1 MKQIKL
7 ERAGKFPY
15 NFEQTDDVSEW
26 IEDRARLA
34 RAIGLQTKQTDR
46 MLYVLDKGEVLA
58 LYYYR

>member
-7 ERAGKFPY
+7 EKTGKFPY
-15 NFEQTDDVSEW
+15 NFEQTDDANEW

-34 RAIGLQTKQTDR
+34 RAIGLQTKQTER
-46 MLYVLDKGEVLA
+46 MLYVLDRGEVLA

>member
-46 MLYVLDKGEVLA
+46 MLYVLDRGEVLA

>member
-7 ERAGKFPY
+7 EKTGKFPC
-15 NFEQTDDVSEW
+15 NFEQTDDANEW

-46 MLYVLDKGEVLA
+46 MLYVLDRGEVLA